1 MFKEKKYTANKQE
14 FQFLLAAEKKKKAFQ
29 TTLLKCQVLKMC
41 SIVQRWKVQMY
52 IFSAS
57 FEHLVCKFLLF
68 VIIMIS
74 CLLIE

>member
-29 TTLLKCQVLKMC
+29 TTLLKCQVLTK
-41 SIVQRWKVQMY
+41 VQRWKVQMY

-68 VIIMIS
+68 VILMIS
-74 CLLIE
+74 CLMIE